1 MWRYFSSKYQKLCNV
16 FNGPFP
22 ASFSFHIFNT
32 VQFPAKKFLFEFA
45 DDWIRT
51 VDLWRMKQ
59 PLCQLSHNDCPK
71 NLFFFFLFQDL
82 PEPQTT
88 STVGRFSGLVSGPRG
103 HPQCRGL
110 LRKEQPVENGKVGK
124 QNLGQGCRD
133 SDLSLREG
141 KLGYHQHFY
150 KGKIL
155 GCFIKLPLTRLY
167 L

>member
-1 MWRYFSSKYQKLCNV
+1 
-16 FNGPFP
+16 
-22 ASFSFHIFNT
+22 
-32 VQFPAKKFLFEFA
+32 
-45 DDWIRT
+45 
-51 VDLWRMKQ
+51 MKQ

-103 HPQCRGL
+103 HTQCRGL

-167 L
+167 LWNDISFNKKGKLSCKPISMTEWSYVVPQMSLLLTLCTCSLVPAKNGKVRLLKCR